1 MTSAAQRSAAPKLAS
16 VVPFPQGRGR
26 ATRGASAEAAGISKT
41 ALLHAVVCGD
51 PSAPG
56 LVWDMFHVSVRAV
69 LRRSLGPGAD
79 VEDALQEVFIQF
91 FRSASA
97 VREPEALGGFMT
109 GIAVRVARGELRK
122 RRVRRWFSLTRD
134 GELPEPDPEHDPS
147 REAAR
152 RAVKRLYAILD
163 ELDDESRLLFVL
175 RHVERLELVDVAAAL
190 DVSLSTV
197 KRKLA
202 RVTPVV
208 IARCKRDQELCGYV
222 RGDTDGDAT
231 LLSGEVEL

>member
-1 MTSAAQRSAAPKLAS
+1 MLLSSATSLRALQTHEDDAVPAYVTRAQRGDARAFEDIYRMHRRDVSRLAARL
-16 VVPFPQGRGR
+16 
-26 ATRGASAEAAGISKT
+26 
-41 ALLHAVVCGD
+41 
-51 PSAPG
+51 
-56 LVWDMFHVSVRAV
+56 
-69 LRRSLGPGAD
+69 LGPRGDLED
-79 VEDALQEVFIQF
+79 VIQEVFIQF

-190 DVSLSTV
+190 DVSLATV